1 MQPAVP
7 PRCQKEDHPI
17 RGEVEDEVMAQAVG
31 ASTSGARKEAGEAVA
46 VSRLEVAVVDDDDSI
61 RFLVETLLE
70 REGIPARGFAS
81 AEAFLDACVR
91 KATGCI
97 VLDLHLP
104 GMNGLAL
111 QERLA
116 AEGRRIPIIF
126 FTARGTVPDAVSA
139 LKHGAVDFIEKP
151 FDNRALIAKIRES
164 LAEGCREQD
173 RAKGPLADVGRLELL
188 TQRER
193 EVMERVVS
201 GRLNKSIADE
211 LGICIKTVEYH
222 RARVMQKT
230 GARSVAQ
237 LVQLA
242 LAAR

>member
-1 MQPAVP
+1 MANGPARAAATDARTSAA
-7 PRCQKEDHPI
+7 PR
-17 RGEVEDEVMAQAVG
+17 
-31 ASTSGARKEAGEAVA
+31 
-46 VSRLEVAVVDDDDSI
+46 VAVVDDDDSI

-70 REGIPARGFAS
+70 REGIAADTYAS
-81 AEAFLDACVR
+81 AEAFLDDFDAG
-91 KATGCI
+91 ATGCL

-104 GMNGLAL
+104 GMNGLEL
-111 QERLA
+111 QQRLA
-116 AEGRRIPIIF
+116 RDSRFVPIIF

-139 LKHGAVDFIEKP
+139 LKNGAVDFVEKP
-151 FDNRALIAKIRES
+151 FDNKDLLAKIRHS
-164 LAEGCREQD
+164 LADGARVQD
-173 RAKGPLADVGRLELL
+173 RAAAAQSAQRLGTLSA
-188 TQRER
+188 RER
-193 EVMERVVS
+193 EVMDLVVS

-242 LAAR
+242 IGSS

>member
-1 MQPAVP
+1 MGTTDVRTLPDAN
-7 PRCQKEDHPI
+7 
-17 RGEVEDEVMAQAVG
+17 GQA
-31 ASTSGARKEAGEAVA
+31 SDARRAEAHG
-46 VSRLEVAVVDDDDSI
+46 RDRMGTVAVVDDDDSI

-70 REGIPARGFAS
+70 RDGIGAVSYAT
-81 AEAFLDACVR
+81 AEAFLTGFDPAQIGCV
-91 KATGCI
+91 

-104 GMNGLAL
+104 GMNGLECQQL
-111 QERLA
+111 LA
-116 AEGRRIPIIF
+116 KDGHFVPIIF

-139 LKHGAVDFIEKP
+139 LKNGAVDFIEKP
-151 FDNRALIAKIRES
+151 FDNKELLAKIRHSLAAAKASDARAAGRAQRAAAAAQSAQRLES
-164 LAEGCREQD
+164 LTA
-173 RAKGPLADVGRLELL
+173 
-188 TQRER
+188 RER

-222 RARVMQKT
+222 RARVMQKM

-242 LAAR
+242 LESH

>member
-1 MQPAVP
+1 MELPQEEWMANAHSRP
-7 PRCQKEDHPI
+7 
-17 RGEVEDEVMAQAVG
+17 EVAG
-31 ASTSGARKEAGEAVA
+31 ASGRAMPLPATRALVDRAAR
-46 VSRLEVAVVDDDDSI
+46 VAVVDDDDSI

-70 REGIPARGFAS
+70 RDGIAAESYAS
-81 AEAFLDACVR
+81 AEAFLEALDDGPH
-91 KATGCI
+91 GCL

-104 GMNGLAL
+104 GINGLEL
-111 QERLA
+111 QQVLA
-116 AEGRRIPIIF
+116 RDRHRIPIIF

-139 LKHGAVDFIEKP
+139 LKNGAVDFIEKP
-151 FDNRALIAKIRES
+151 FDNRELLEKIRQS
-164 LAEGCREQD
+164 LAAG
-173 RAKGPLADVGRLELL
+173 AKGQDGKGKDGEKDPAASQTAQRLNTL
-188 TQRER
+188 TSRER

-242 LAAR
+242 LAAS

>member
-1 MQPAVP
+1 MSN
-7 PRCQKEDHPI
+7 
-17 RGEVEDEVMAQAVG
+17 G
-31 ASTSGARKEAGEAVA
+31 SARAIAAGE
-46 VSRLEVAVVDDDDSI
+46 SRSTTTDADARTGRATRVAVVDDDDSI

-70 REGIPARGFAS
+70 RAGIAAVSYAS
-81 AEAFLDACVR
+81 AESFLAAFDAESI
-91 KATGCI
+91 GCL

-104 GMNGLAL
+104 GMNGLEL
-111 QERLA
+111 QQVLA
-116 AEGRRIPIIF
+116 RDGHFVPIIF

-139 LKHGAVDFIEKP
+139 LKNGAVDFVEKP
-151 FDNRALIAKIRES
+151 FDNKDLLAKIRHS
-164 LAEGCREQD
+164 LAAASRSHE
-173 RAKGPLADVGRLELL
+173 RAASSAATAQRLAAL
-188 TQRER
+188 TARER
-193 EVMERVVS
+193 EVMGRVVS

-242 LAAR
+242 LQSG